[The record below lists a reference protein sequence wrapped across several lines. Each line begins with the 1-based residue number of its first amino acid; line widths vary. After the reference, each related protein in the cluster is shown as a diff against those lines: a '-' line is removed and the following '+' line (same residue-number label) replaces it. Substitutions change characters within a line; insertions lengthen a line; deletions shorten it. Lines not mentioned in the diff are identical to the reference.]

1 MDSQM
6 SPHPGEPDV
15 HLAVQLG
22 NVRFDFTACAT
33 AALSF
38 IQDCRDRHYPMHLAV
53 ILDDTRRYPRL
64 PNERLY
70 LQH

>member
-1 MDSQM
+1 MGNQM
-6 SPHPGEPDV
+6 SPYPEESDV

-33 AALSF
+33 AALLF
-38 IQDCRDRHYPMHLAV
+38 IQDCRARRYPKHVAV
-53 ILDDTRRYPRL
+53 IPGDTHRYPRL

-70 LQH
+70 LEP